1 MKAIVD
7 LPWGHTTFEVPFKD
21 LELFLKIAKGSGV
34 KHQWIDGVNRYY
46 KVAPVDI
53 RVDIIDT
60 IHPRALSDDEVE
72 AIKEAKRLAK
82 EQQEA
87 ATT

>member
-34 KHQWIDGVNRYY
+34 KHQWVDGVNRYY

-60 IHPRALSDDEVE
+60 IHPRALSDDEIK
-72 AIKEAKRLAK
+72 AIKEAKLSAK
-82 EQQEA
+82 EQEEA
-87 ATT
+87 STT